1 MRRILIVGG
10 GVIGTSVAWHLAER
24 ELGEVV
30 LLERD
35 RLGSGTTWHSAG
47 NITWK
52 PVPDSDAPI
61 AYMLDLLPRL
71 EREAEQS
78 TGWLRTGRLFIARS
92 EEAMRTFEGY
102 AQAAGTRGRGGV
114 LLEPGEV
121 RRHHPLADA
130 AGIAGA
136 WLNPLSGRLDPAGL
150 VAAWARAARR
160 RGVRIEEQCT
170 VRGLVVRGA
179 RACGVETDRGR
190 FEADEVVVA
199 AGLWTRGL
207 MAGADIRVAHGACEH
222 FYAIAAPTPALPR
235 ETPSFICPEELIYGR
250 EEVGGF
256 LVGFFDR
263 DAKCLDAATLPEPF
277 TFTLLDED
285 WDQVAAYYERAG
297 EIFPALADA
306 PIRRLVNGP
315 ESFTPDGRPL
325 IGPVDGIDGLWL
337 ACAMN
342 SGGVT
347 LSGMAG
353 HSIADWLSGDS
364 LRFPELDCRPGRFGA
379 GESDPARVDAQ
390 MPHAPS
396 TFYQVHNA
404 KTLENSSFEVR

>member
-1 MRRILIVGG
+1 MRQILVVGG
-10 GVIGTSVAWHLAER
+10 GVVGTSVAWHLAER
-24 ELGEVV
+24 ELGEVT

-61 AYMLDLLPRL
+61 EYMIDLLPRL
-71 EREAEQS
+71 ERESEQS
-78 TGWLRTGRLFIARS
+78 TGWLCTGRLYIARS
-92 EEAMRTFEGY
+92 EESMRTYEGY
-102 AQAAGTRGRGGV
+102 ARAAEAYGRRGV
-114 LLEPGEV
+114 LLEPAEV
-121 RRHHPLADA
+121 GRHHPLARA
-130 AGIAGA
+130 AGITGA
-136 WLNPLSGRLDPAGL
+136 WLNPLSGRLNPADL
-150 VAAWARAARR
+150 VAAYARAARR

-170 VRGLVVRGA
+170 VRDLVVRGA
-179 RACGVETDRGR
+179 RAYGVVTDKGT
-190 FEADEVVVA
+190 FEADEVVVT

-207 MAGADIRVAHGACEH
+207 LAGAGIPAAHGACEH
-222 FYAIAAPTPALPR
+222 FYAIAAPEPPLPR
-235 ETPSFICPEELIYGR
+235 ETPSFICPEDLIYGR

-263 DAKCLDAATLPEPF
+263 NAKCLDVAALPEPF

-285 WDQVAAYYERAG
+285 WDQVAAYYERAC

-315 ESFTPDGRPL
+315 ESFTADGRPL
-325 IGPVDGIDGLWL
+325 VGPVEGVEGLYL

-347 LSGMAG
+347 FSGMAG
-353 HSIADWLSGDS
+353 HSIADWLEGKA
-364 LRFPELDCRPGRFGA
+364 LRFPEIDCRPGRFGA
-379 GESDPARVDAQ
+379 GESEPSRVDAQ

-396 TFYQVHNA
+396 NFYRAHNVSA
-404 KTLENSSFEVR
+404 L

>member
-10 GVIGTSVAWHLAER
+10 GVIGTSVAWHVAER
-24 ELGEVV
+24 GLGEVT

-61 AYMLDLLPRL
+61 EYMIDLIPRL

-102 AQAAGTRGRGGV
+102 SRAAEAHGRGGV

-121 RRHHPLADA
+121 GQHHPLAE
-130 AGIAGA
+130 AGGISGA
-136 WLNPLSGRLDPAGL
+136 WLNPLSGRLNPADL
-150 VAAWARAARR
+150 VAAYARAARR
-160 RGVRIEEQCT
+160 RGARIEEQCT
-170 VRGLVVRGA
+170 VVGPVMRGA
-179 RACGVETDRGR
+179 RVCGVETDKGT
-190 FEADEVVVA
+190 FEADEVVFA

-207 MAGADIRVAHGACEH
+207 MAGADIRAAHGACEH
-222 FYAIAAPTPALPR
+222 FYAIAAPEPPLPR

-263 DAKCLDAATLPEPF
+263 NAKCLDAATLPEPF

-285 WDQVAAYYERAG
+285 WDQVAAYYQRAG

-315 ESFTPDGRPL
+315 ESFTADGRPL
-325 IGPVDGIDGLWL
+325 IGPVEGVDGLWL

-347 LSGMAG
+347 FSGMAG
-353 HSIADWLSGDS
+353 HSIADWLEGKA
-364 LRFPELDCRPGRFGA
+364 LRFPEIDCRPGRFSA
-379 GESDPARVDAQ
+379 SESDPAWVDAQ
-390 MPHAPS
+390 MPHSPS
-396 TFYQVHNA
+396 NFYQVHNA
-404 KTLENSSFEVR
+404 SAL

>member
-10 GVIGTSVAWHLAER
+10 GVTGTSVAWHLAMR
-24 ELGEVV
+24 GLGEVT

-52 PVPDSDAPI
+52 PVPDSDVPI
-61 AYMLDLLPRL
+61 DYMLDLIPQL

-102 AQAAGTRGRGGV
+102 SRVAEARGRGGR
-114 LLEPGEV
+114 LLEPAEIGQ
-121 RRHHPLADA
+121 HHPLATA
-130 AGIAGA
+130 SGITGA
-136 WLNPLSGRLDPAGL
+136 WLNPVSGRLNPADL
-150 VAAWARAARR
+150 VAAYARAARR

-170 VRGLVVRGA
+170 VRGLVVRGD
-179 RACGVETDRGR
+179 RVCGVETDKGS
-190 FEADEVVVA
+190 FEADDVVFA
-199 AGLWTRGL
+199 TGLWTRGL
-207 MAGADIRVAHGACEH
+207 MAEADIRVAHGACEH
-222 FYAIAAPTPALPR
+222 FYAIAAPEPPLAR
-235 ETPSFICPEELIYGR
+235 ETPSFICAEDLIYGR

-263 DAKCLDAATLPEPF
+263 DAKCLDVATLPEPF

-285 WDQVAAYYERAG
+285 WDQVAAYYESAC
-297 EIFPALADA
+297 ELFPALADA

-325 IGPVDGIDGLWL
+325 VGPVEGIEGLYL

-342 SGGVT
+342 SAGVT
-347 LSGMAG
+347 FSGMVG
-353 HSIADWLSGDS
+353 HNLADWLEGRP
-364 LRFPELDCRPGRFGA
+364 LRFEEFDCRPGRFGA
-379 GESDPARVDAQ
+379 SESDPVWVDAQ
-390 MPHAPS
+390 MPHTPSAFYQAHNPS
-396 TFYQVHNA
+396 T
-404 KTLENSSFEVR
+404 L

>member
-24 ELGEVV
+24 GLGEVT

-61 AYMLDLLPRL
+61 EYMIDLLPRL
-71 EREAEQS
+71 EHEAGQS

-92 EEAMRTFEGY
+92 EDAMRTFEGY
-102 AQAAGTRGRGGV
+102 GRAGEDRGRGGV
-114 LLEPGEV
+114 LLEPGEIGE
-121 RRHHPLADA
+121 HHPLAEGDA
-130 AGIAGA
+130 IIGA
-136 WLNPLSGRLDPAGL
+136 WLNPLSGRLNPADL
-150 VAAWARAARR
+150 VAAYARAARR

-170 VRGLVVRGA
+170 VRGLAMRGD
-179 RACGVETDRGR
+179 RVCGVETDKGT
-190 FEADEVVVA
+190 FEADEVVVS

-207 MAGADIRVAHGACEH
+207 LAGAGIRAAHGACEH
-222 FYAIAAPTPALPR
+222 FYAIAAPAPPLPR
-235 ETPSFICPEELIYGR
+235 ETPSFICPEDLIYGR

-263 DAKCLDAATLPEPF
+263 EAKCLDAATLPEPF

-285 WDQVAAYYERAG
+285 WDQVAAYYERACG
-297 EIFPALADA
+297 IFPALADA

-315 ESFTPDGRPL
+315 ESFTADGRPL
-325 IGPVDGIDGLWL
+325 VGPVEGVEGLYL

-342 SGGVT
+342 SSGVT
-347 LSGMAG
+347 FSGMAG
-353 HSIADWLSGDS
+353 HSIADWLEDNT
-364 LRFPELDCRPGRFGA
+364 LRFPEIDCRPGRFSA
-379 GESDPARVDAQ
+379 GESDPAWIDAQ

-404 KTLENSSFEVR
+404 SAL

>member
-1 MRRILIVGG
+1 MRRILVVGG

-24 ELGEVV
+24 GPGEVT

-61 AYMLDLLPRL
+61 EYMLDLIPRL

-92 EEAMRTFEGY
+92 EESMCTFEGY
-102 AQAAGTRGRGGV
+102 SRAAEAHGRGGV
-114 LLEPGEV
+114 VLEAGDV
-121 RRHHPLADA
+121 SRHHPLAEAD
-130 AGIAGA
+130 GITGA
-136 WLNPLSGRLDPAGL
+136 WLNPLSGRLNPADL
-150 VAAWARAARR
+150 VAAYARAARR
-160 RGVRIEEQCT
+160 RGVHIEERCT
-170 VRGLVVRGA
+170 VRGLVVRGD
-179 RACGVETDRGR
+179 RACGVETDKGS
-190 FEADEVVVA
+190 FEADEVVIT

-207 MAGADIRVAHGACEH
+207 LAGADIRAAHGACEH
-222 FYAIAAPTPALPR
+222 FYAIAAPTPPLPR
-235 ETPSFICPEELIYGR
+235 ETPSFICPEDLIYGR

-263 DAKCLDAATLPEPF
+263 NAKCLDAATLPEPF

-285 WDQVAAYYERAG
+285 WDQVAAYYQRAC

-315 ESFTPDGRPL
+315 ESFTTDGRPL
-325 IGPVDGIDGLWL
+325 VGPVEGVEGLYL

-342 SGGVT
+342 SAGVT
-347 LSGMAG
+347 FSGMAG
-353 HSIADWLSGDS
+353 HSIADWLEGKV
-364 LRFPELDCRPGRFGA
+364 LRFSEVDCRPGRFSA
-379 GESDPARVDAQ
+379 GESDPAWLDAR

-396 TFYQVHNA
+396 TFYQAHNA
-404 KTLENSSFEVR
+404 SAL

>member
-1 MRRILIVGG
+1 MRRTLIVGG

-24 ELGEVV
+24 GLGEVV

-61 AYMLDLLPRL
+61 AYLLDLLPRL

-102 AQAAGTRGRGGV
+102 ARAAEARGHGGV

-121 RRHHPLADA
+121 GRHHPLAEA
-130 AGIAGA
+130 AGITGA
-136 WLNPLSGRLDPAGL
+136 WLNPLSGRLGPADL
-150 VAAWARAARR
+150 VAAYARAARR

-179 RACGVETDRGR
+179 RACGVETDKGP
-190 FEADEVVVA
+190 FEADEVVIA

-207 MAGADIRVAHGACEH
+207 MARADIRVAHGACEH

-235 ETPSFICPEELIYGR
+235 ETPSFICPEDLIYGR
-250 EEVGGF
+250 EEGGGF

-263 DAKCLDAATLPEPF
+263 NAKCLDAATLPEPF

-285 WDQVAAYYERAG
+285 WDQVAAYYERAC

-315 ESFTPDGRPL
+315 ESFSADGRPL
-325 IGPVDGIDGLWL
+325 IGPVEGVEGLWL

-347 LSGMAG
+347 FSGMAG
-353 HSIADWLSGDS
+353 HSIADWLAGAP
-364 LRFPELDCRPGRFGA
+364 LRFPQLDCRPGRFGA
-379 GESDPARVDAQ
+379 GESDPAWVDAQ
-390 MPHAPS
+390 MPQAPS

-404 KTLENSSFEVR
+404 SAL

>member
-1 MRRILIVGG
+1 MRRILVVGG

-24 ELGEVV
+24 GLGEVT

-61 AYMLDLLPRL
+61 EYMLDLIPRL

-92 EEAMRTFEGY
+92 EESMCTFEGY
-102 AQAAGTRGRGGV
+102 SRAAEACGRGGI
-114 LLEPGEV
+114 LLEAGDV
-121 RRHHPLADA
+121 SRHHPLAEAD
-130 AGIAGA
+130 GITGA
-136 WLNPLSGRLDPAGL
+136 WLNPLSGRLNPADL
-150 VAAWARAARR
+150 VAAYARAARR
-160 RGVRIEEQCT
+160 RGVHIEERCT
-170 VRGLVVRGA
+170 VRGLVVRGD
-179 RACGVETDRGR
+179 RACGVETDKGS
-190 FEADEVVVA
+190 FEADEVVIT

-207 MAGADIRVAHGACEH
+207 LAGADIRAAHGACEH
-222 FYAIAAPTPALPR
+222 FYAIAAPAPSLPR
-235 ETPSFICPEELIYGR
+235 ETPSFICPEDLIYGR

-263 DAKCLDAATLPEPF
+263 NAKCLDAATLPEPF
-277 TFTLLDED
+277 TFTLLEED
-285 WDQVAAYYERAG
+285 WDQVAAYYQRAC

-315 ESFTPDGRPL
+315 ESFTADGRPL
-325 IGPVDGIDGLWL
+325 IGPVEGVEGLYL

-342 SGGVT
+342 SAGVT
-347 LSGMAG
+347 FSGMAG
-353 HSIADWLSGDS
+353 HSIADWLEGKV
-364 LRFPELDCRPGRFGA
+364 LRFSEVDCRPGRFSA
-379 GESDPARVDAQ
+379 GESDPAWLDAR

-396 TFYQVHNA
+396 TFYRAHNA
-404 KTLENSSFEVR
+404 SAL